1 MKAVLQNPWWLVFGS
16 LLGLLVG
23 NGPIM
28 QFTFGVLL
36 TPVSRE
42 FGWNR
47 GTVSSA
53 LVAGLW
59 TTGVAT
65 PVIGRLVDRF
75 GIRVVAMPAIVVFS
89 LATASVALV
98 PASPAAFTALYAL
111 MGLAAAGQTPLVYAK
126 AISARFDQK
135 RGLALGVAM
144 AGVGLGAALVP
155 QFTQALIRFGGWRVA
170 YVGLGILTLLLAF
183 PAVAIVGGQTLPT
196 PTGDTGHGTVEPR
209 HSRGLT
215 VREALRAR
223 TFWLLAI
230 SFFIVAAACGGTVA
244 HLVPFLI
251 DRGITPTAATGVLT
265 TIGIALIGGRLLAG
279 YLLDRIFAPYIAMA
293 FFLAPV
299 IGIVLLLAASRPIAA
314 AIGTIL
320 VGIGLGAEVDLIA
333 FLLSRYLG
341 MRSFGEIYGYLFGV
355 FMLGTGLGPFAM
367 GVSFDYTGSY
377 ELVFVCF
384 GVSLMIASILML
396 RLGPYAFPS
405 DHVSGANIAAPAPPN
420 SGLSGAKIKTSLD
433 EP

>member
-1 MKAVLQNPWWLVFGS
+1 
-16 LLGLLVG
+16 
-23 NGPIM
+23 
-28 QFTFGVLL
+28 
-36 TPVSRE
+36 
-42 FGWNR
+42 
-47 GTVSSA
+47 
-53 LVAGLW
+53 
-59 TTGVAT
+59 
-65 PVIGRLVDRF
+65 
-75 GIRVVAMPAIVVFS
+75 
-89 LATASVALV
+89 
-98 PASPAAFTALYAL
+98 
-111 MGLAAAGQTPLVYAK
+111 
-126 AISARFDQK
+126 
-135 RGLALGVAM
+135 
-144 AGVGLGAALVP
+144 
-155 QFTQALIRFGGWRVA
+155 
-170 YVGLGILTLLLAF
+170 
-183 PAVAIVGGQTLPT
+183 VGGQTLPT

-209 HSRGLT
+209 RTHGLT

-279 YLLDRIFAPYIAMA
+279 YLLDRIFAPYIAVA

-299 IGIVLLLAASRPIAA
+299 IGIALLLAASQPIPAV
-314 AIGTIL
+314 IGTVL

-377 ELVFVCF
+377 ELIFVCF
-384 GVSLMIASILML
+384 EVALILASILML

-405 DHVSGANIAAPAPPN
+405 SK
-420 SGLSGAKIKTSLD
+420 LSRL
-433 EP
+433 